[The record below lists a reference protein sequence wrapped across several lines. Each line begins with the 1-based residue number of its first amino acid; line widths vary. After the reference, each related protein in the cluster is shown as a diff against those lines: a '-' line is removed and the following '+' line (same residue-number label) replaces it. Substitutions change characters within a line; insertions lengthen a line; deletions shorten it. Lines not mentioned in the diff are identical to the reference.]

1 MRERR
6 AAVGPGKY
14 STPVAGGPSPQ
25 VPILSDPRLN
35 ELAGVPEKGGRMTL
49 EDAAE
54 AVNRRSRAVAP
65 NAPQNIFSPSMQNEG
80 AGLLATDILPEDAMK
95 DPNFI
100 QGQGSMFAIHQPNLA
115 RKYGVIRNKKWIPP
129 QQINQQYQPTV
140 IPDGSAPSE
149 KMKLSPATE
158 EGLRAAA
165 QYTEQRRLME
175 EQAAKQKQDAPPPPT
190 PEPAGKKYS
199 EMSIEEKLSKLDA
212 FDQNK
217 VEEFIRDNDLNTKAQ
232 KDLIEKRIKDSGYDL
247 SIDEMVMT
255 NKVRQRIPIKPG
267 KFEVTL
273 ESIDVEVDLAL
284 KHLIMEEAKKQEVSE
299 KYYLDKYSFM
309 AITVSLVEIQGSTSK
324 KIFPSCFDEE
334 GRFNRDLFWKK
345 WDVIVKLNFWMAAS
359 ICTHFSW
366 FDQRVQ
372 QLYRVEDVKNG

>member
-6 AAVGPGKY
+6 ASVGPGKY
-14 STPVAGGPSPQ
+14 NTPVAGGPSPQ
-25 VPILSDPRLN
+25 VPVLSDPRLN
-35 ELAGVPEKGGRMTL
+35 ELANIPEKGGRMTL

-54 AVNRRSRAVAP
+54 AVNRRSRGVP
-65 NAPQNIFSPSMQNEG
+65 VNAPQDIFSPPMQNEG
-80 AGLLATDILPEDAMK
+80 AGLLATDILPEDATK
-95 DPNFI
+95 DPAFI
-100 QGQGSMFAIHQPNLA
+100 MGQGSMFAIHQPNLA

-140 IPDGSAPSE
+140 IPDSNAPSE
-149 KMKLSPATE
+149 RMKLSPATE

-165 QYTEQRRLME
+165 QYTEQRRMME
-175 EQAAKQKQDAPPPPT
+175 EQNEKQKQEAPPPPT
-190 PEPAGKKYS
+190 PEPVGKKYS

-232 KDLIEKRIKDSGYDL
+232 KELIEKRIKDSGYDL

-324 KIFPSCFDEE
+324 KIFPSCFDSE